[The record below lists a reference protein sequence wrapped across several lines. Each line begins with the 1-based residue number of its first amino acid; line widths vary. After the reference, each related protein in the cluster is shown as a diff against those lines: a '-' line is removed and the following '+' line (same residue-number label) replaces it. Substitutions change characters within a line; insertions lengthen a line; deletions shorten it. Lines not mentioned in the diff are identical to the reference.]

1 MTDDDLK
8 HRRLVDKT
16 LESSTTI
23 ENLKDIKLGGVEYT
37 QASGNGKL
45 LLE

>member
-1 MTDDDLK
+1 M
-8 HRRLVDKT
+8 RIDKLIKI